1 VVTELF
7 VFEDQDQKQIK
18 CRSTA
23 SRLKPVLQLARMSSV
38 GAGLLA
44 NAVDHPLWWSVV
56 GGLVGAWNMRAA
68 IGSLLCDSCPS
79 IRLHLPAQH

>member
-23 SRLKPVLQLARMSSV
+23 SRLKPVPLAEHRPV

-44 NAVDHPLWWSVV
+44 NAVDYPLWWSVV
-56 GGLVGAWNMRAA
+56 VGLVGAWNMRDA